1 MRALLSRIAGG
12 PETLR
17 VETVPDPQMG
27 PGQILISV
35 KACGVN
41 FPDLLLIQDLYQAKA
56 PRPFSPGAEIAGV
69 VEDVG
74 SDVKGFAKGD
84 HVVGR
89 CGWGGMA
96 EKIALDA
103 DRCTAMPATMPF
115 ADAAAFLFTYATS
128 YYALKSRGRLVA
140 GETVLVLG
148 AAGGVGLAAV
158 QIAKAMGARVIAAVS
173 SESKLAFVRQHGAD
187 DGLVYP
193 AALTSDEEK
202 RELSRRMK
210 ALLGPAGAN
219 VVLDPVGGP
228 LSEIA
233 LRCTAEQGRFLVLGF
248 TAGIPSVPLNLP
260 LLKSCDILGVNWRT
274 LVLSAPAENEA
285 NQRALFDMYER
296 GLVAPV
302 ITETFP
308 LARGGEAIRRFQ
320 DRAVMGKMVVTI

>member
-1 MRALLSRIAGG
+1 MKALLSRIAGG

-17 VETVPDPQMG
+17 VESVPDPEMG
-27 PGQILISV
+27 PRQILISI

-56 PRPFSPGAEIAGV
+56 PRPFSPGAEVAGV
-69 VEDVG
+69 VEEVG
-74 SDVKGFAKGD
+74 ADVKGYTKGD

-103 DRCTAMPATMPF
+103 DRCRRIPATMPF
-115 ADAAAFLFTYATS
+115 EHAAAFLFTYATS
-128 YYALKSRGRLVA
+128 YYALKSRGRLAA

-148 AAGGVGLAAV
+148 AAGGVGIAAI

-173 SESKLAFVRQHGAD
+173 SESKLKFVRKHGAD

-193 AALTSDEEK
+193 AAVTSDGEK
-202 RELSRRMK
+202 RELSRSMK
-210 ALLGPAGAN
+210 SLLSPSGAD
-219 VVLDPVGGP
+219 VVLDPVGGA
-228 LSEIA
+228 LSEVA
-233 LRCTAEQGRFLVLGF
+233 LRCTAERGRFLILGF
-248 TAGIPSVPLNLP
+248 TAGIPLIPLNLP

-274 LVLSAPAENEA
+274 LVLSQPEENEA
-285 NQRALFDMYER
+285 NQKALFEMYDR
-296 GLVAPV
+296 RLIAPV

-308 LARGGEAIRRFQ
+308 LDLGGEAIRRFQ
-320 DRAVMGKMVVTI
+320 DRTVMGKMVVTI